1 MKTLYETDY
10 LIVKENW
17 EPLRFTDGQILIY
30 WEKTEAEEDR
40 KWNERVIHSNEI
52 SAQYETELLNQIELM
67 DEVNNKQLKEVED
80 KMIIAN
86 ENKNL
91 ILNLSTG
98 VLQLVED
105 TEPYKIWT
113 VNVIIN
119 NDLDNLIYIW
129 DIDIYNKAKELIKIT
144 YTFKEIELYYRGI

>member
-1 MKTLYETDY
+1 
-10 LIVKENW
+10 
-17 EPLRFTDGQILIY
+17 
-30 WEKTEAEEDR
+30 
-40 KWNERVIHSNEI
+40 
-52 SAQYETELLNQIELM
+52 M

-105 TEPYKIWT
+105 TEPYKI
-113 VNVIIN
+113 
-119 NDLDNLIYIW
+119 
-129 DIDIYNKAKELIKIT
+129 
-144 YTFKEIELYYRGI
+144 